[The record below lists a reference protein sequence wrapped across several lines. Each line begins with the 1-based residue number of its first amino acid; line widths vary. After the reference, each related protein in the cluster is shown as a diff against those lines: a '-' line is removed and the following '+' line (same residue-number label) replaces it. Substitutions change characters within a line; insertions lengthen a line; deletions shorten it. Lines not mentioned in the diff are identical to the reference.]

1 MSFDLL
7 VIRERRLGLLDVCEV
22 SLPQVNVQ
30 HFHQRPLEELKTYS
44 IVRQLLRT
52 FVTLGRELG

>member
-30 HFHQRPLEELKTYS
+30 HFHQRPLEELKTEPNF
-44 IVRQLLRT
+44 RQTRLAK
-52 FVTLGRELG
+52 VTVIE